1 VHGFRPPIG
10 DVRPSSVASPDAI
23 EVHSRQAGEF
33 AASYEALERDPYSN
47 CFTYSRMRL
56 ERALSES
63 LPASGAGLR
72 AIDVGCGTGHHLR
85 DLVARGFAVAGVD
98 GSAAMLAQARQA
110 LPDAELHQAGVEAL
124 PFAADSFDLAL
135 CIEVLRYL
143 QDPGPCLAEM
153 ARLLRPGGVCVTT
166 AAPRFSANGYALV
179 NRLALIAPLGGLVRL
194 KQFFT
199 TPSQLRR
206 QFERAGF
213 SSVEVRGVYT
223 GPINWIERLTPERLP
238 TLLRRWEPVDERL
251 ADHPVLRGV
260 SNMLLV
266 RAVKAP

>member
-1 VHGFRPPIG
+1 VPGLKPPLG
-10 DVRPSSVASPDAI
+10 DARPSAVAGPDAV

-33 AASYEALERDPYSN
+33 AASYQALERDPYSN

-56 ERALSES
+56 QAALEES
-63 LPASGAGLR
+63 VPSAGAGQR

-85 DLVARGFAVAGVD
+85 DLSARGFEVAGVD
-98 GSAAMLAQARQA
+98 GSGAMLEQAREA
-110 LPDAELHQAGVEAL
+110 IPGAELHQAGVEEL
-124 PFAADSFDLAL
+124 PFAAGSFDLAV

-143 QDPGPCLAEM
+143 PDPEPCIAEM
-153 ARLLRPGGVCVTT
+153 ARVLRPGGICVAT

-179 NRLALIAPLGGLVRL
+179 NRLALIAPVGGLVRL

-223 GPINWIERLTPERLP
+223 GPINWIERLTPGRLP
-238 TLLRRWEPVDERL
+238 ALLRRWERVATRL
-251 ADHPVLRGV
+251 ADQPMLRGV